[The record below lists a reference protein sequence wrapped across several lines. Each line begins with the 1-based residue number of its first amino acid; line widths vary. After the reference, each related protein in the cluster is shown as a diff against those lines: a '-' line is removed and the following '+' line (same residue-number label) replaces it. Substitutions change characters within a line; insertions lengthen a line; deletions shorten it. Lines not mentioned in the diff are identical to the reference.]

1 VNIAKIA
8 KKLIVKKVLIL
19 NLVLLAV
26 LFSIIALSG
35 PSISLAETPQIL
47 ITSIGQSPDARMI
60 NVLVSRY
67 QIETAYEQLAS
78 PEIIK
83 DFKMVIAVVGGSSK
97 GLGAAGIDKNDEL
110 ERTKALIQ
118 EIKAQK
124 VKFLVM
130 HIGGEARRGA
140 LSDAFLD
147 EVVPYADH
155 LIVVE
160 SGNKDGYFTKMSE
173 EHKIPLEI
181 VAKITD
187 TGELVKAFIEEHL
200 NLSE

>member
-1 VNIAKIA
+1 MNNMNNIKTNRVLVHGL
-8 KKLIVKKVLIL
+8 LIILFLII
-19 NLVLLAV
+19 
-26 LFSIIALSG
+26 FIGTSLS
-35 PSISLAETPQIL
+35 ADEAPQIL

-60 NVLVSRY
+60 NVLVSRF
-67 QIETAYEQLAS
+67 QIATTYEQIAA

-83 DFKMVIAVVGGSSK
+83 DFKIVIAVVGGSSK
-97 GLGAAGIDKNDEL
+97 GLGAAGIDQSDEIT
-110 ERTKALIQ
+110 RSKTLIQ
-118 EIKAQK
+118 EIKARE

-173 EHKIPLEI
+173 EHKIPLE
-181 VAKITD
+181 VVEKITD
-187 TGELVKAFIEEHL
+187 SGEPVKAYIEEHL
-200 NLSE
+200 N

>member
-1 VNIAKIA
+1 MNNIKTNRVLVHGL
-8 KKLIVKKVLIL
+8 LIILFLII
-19 NLVLLAV
+19 
-26 LFSIIALSG
+26 FIGTSLS
-35 PSISLAETPQIL
+35 ADEAPQIL

-60 NVLVSRY
+60 NVLVSRF
-67 QIETAYEQLAS
+67 QIATTYEQIAA

-83 DFKMVIAVVGGSSK
+83 DFKIVIAVVGGSSK
-97 GLGAAGIDKNDEL
+97 GLGAAGIDQSDEIT
-110 ERTKALIQ
+110 RSKTLIQ
-118 EIKAQK
+118 EIKARE

-173 EHKIPLEI
+173 EHKIPLE
-181 VAKITD
+181 VVEKITD
-187 TGELVKAFIEEHL
+187 SGEPVKAYIEEHL
-200 NLSE
+200 N